1 MRCLALANACR
12 DAGLGTCFVGRIEDE
27 ILREHIKQCGHAF
40 TALDARL
47 ASSWLDSIGRSID
60 WVILDG
66 YIFNSQDHR
75 NIRDFG
81 ARLLVI
87 DDMADLDIYE
97 ADIVLNQNFD
107 ADAADYHLAH
117 GTTMLM
123 NTRFALLR
131 QEFIGRRPE
140 VRRTPAHRLMVT
152 LGGSDPKGVS
162 LLVVEALSK
171 IHDMRFEVCLIAGSS
186 NPHLDRLKAEVELVR
201 PVGHEID
208 VLHYAND
215 MPSVMNWADFAV
227 IAGGSTSLEVAYMG
241 LPALVL
247 TLADNQA
254 ANAEAMQASGAAES
268 LGWYVTLTADALAI
282 ALKRLAIDVPRRQ
295 EMTARGQALVDGF
308 GAKRVV
314 ETILEQLR

>member
-12 DAGLGTCFVGRIEDE
+12 EAGLSTCFVGRIEDE
-27 ILREHIKQCGHAF
+27 ILRERIKQCGHAF

-47 ASSWLDSIGRSID
+47 ANDWLDAIGRSID

-66 YIFNSQDHR
+66 YIFTSQDHR
-75 NIRDFG
+75 NIRDSG

-97 ADIVLNQNFD
+97 ADIVLNQNFH

-117 GTTMLM
+117 EAKMLM

-162 LLVVEALSK
+162 LLVVKALSK

-186 NPHLDRLKAEVELVR
+186 NPHLARLEAEAELTR
-201 PVGHEID
+201 LVGHKID

-215 MPSVMNWADFAV
+215 VASVMNWADFAV

-254 ANAEAMQASGAAES
+254 AVAEAMQVSGVAES
-268 LGWYVTLTADALAI
+268 LGWYNTLTADTLATALR
-282 ALKRLAIDVPRRQ
+282 RLAIDALRRQ
-295 EMTARGQALVDGF
+295 EMTVRGQALVDGL

-314 ETILEQLR
+314 ERMLGN